1 MPFPSDAKITALGE
15 ELLKAIDAIF
25 GVHPGFRAVH
35 AKGILLSGTFTPTS
49 AAAELSRAPHFTKPS
64 TPVFGRFSNNT
75 GIPLLPDNDPNAN
88 PRGFAIRF
96 QMAEHVHTDI
106 ISHSA
111 NGFPSKDGKD
121 FLEFLQA
128 VAASAS
134 SKESPSPVE
143 KYLGGHPAALAFVQM
158 PKPPPSSFA
167 REAYFGMLAYHFT
180 NPAGATRY
188 GRYRLV
194 PAAGVEHIDDATAS
208 AKGPNYL
215 QKELQQRIAAGPIRF
230 DIVVQ
235 LANEGDAVHDVT
247 VQWPE
252 DRPTVNIGKIV
263 LDTVVPDNAHEQ
275 KIMIFD
281 PVPRVDGIG
290 PSDDPLIEVRAAAY
304 LLSGR
309 RRRQAPDS

>member
-1 MPFPSDAKITALGE
+1 VPFPSDEKITALGE
-15 ELLKAIDAIF
+15 DLLKAIDGIF

-49 AAAELSRAPHFTKPS
+49 AAGELSRAPHFTRPS

-88 PRGFAIRF
+88 PRGCAVRF
-96 QMAEHVHTDI
+96 QLAEHVHTDI

-121 FLEFLQA
+121 FLDFLKA
-128 VAASAS
+128 LAASAGS
-134 SKESPSPVE
+134 TESPSPVE
-143 KYLGGHPAALAFVQM
+143 KYLGAHPAALAFVQL

-167 REAYFGMLAYHFT
+167 REMYFGLMAYRFT
-180 NPAGATRY
+180 NQAGASRF

-194 PAAGVEHIDDATAS
+194 PAAGVEHIDAATAD
-208 AKGPNYL
+208 ARGANYL
-215 QKELQQRIAAGPIRF
+215 QEELQQRLAAGPIRF
-230 DIVVQ
+230 DVIVQ
-235 LANEGDAVHDVT
+235 LPKEGDAVHDVT

-252 DRPTVNIGKIV
+252 DRPTVNIGKLV
-263 LDTVVPDNAHEQ
+263 FDAVVPDNAHEQ
-275 KIMIFD
+275 KMVIFD
-281 PVPRVDGIG
+281 PVPRVDGIE

-304 LLSGR
+304 LISGR
-309 RRRQAPDS
+309 RRRQAPET